1 VTVLILTDA
10 DDPTATRVMTELDG
24 RGVPAV
30 RVAPADFPT
39 RIGMTARIG
48 RGQPWAG
55 ALTDLAT
62 GRTLVELDDVRSVYY
77 RRPNQFQVADGLSG
91 PERVFAY
98 GEARIGFGGVL
109 QALRHCLWIND
120 PVAAARAEYKPVQL
134 AAAAE
139 CGLRVPATIISNEPE
154 HAHRWAADLARPIIY
169 KPMSGIWHHDEGQRR
184 VLYTSPV
191 IDLDSVLEPGFA
203 TTTHLLQEQV
213 AKAYEARVMVI
224 GDEVLAVA
232 IHTTSEKGRV
242 DWRADYDSHA
252 YEVIDLPTDLRGKL
266 LDLHQ
271 RLGLVF
277 GAADL
282 IRTPDGGWVFLE
294 TNQCGEWGWLAA
306 ATDLPI
312 TQTFA
317 DLLQKGTDR

>member
-1 VTVLILTDA
+1 MTVLILTDA
-10 DDPTATRVMTELDG
+10 DDPTATRVMTELAG

-39 RIGMTARIG
+39 RIGMTATIG
-48 RGQPWAG
+48 CGTSWWG
-55 ALTDLAT
+55 KLTDLAT
-62 GRTLVELDDVRSVYY
+62 GRPVVELDDVRSVYY
-77 RRPNQFQVADGLSG
+77 RRPNQFQVGEELSG

-109 QALRHCLWIND
+109 QALRQCLWVND

-134 AAAAE
+134 AAAVE
-139 CGLRVPATIISNEPE
+139 CGLRIPETIITNEPE
-154 HAHRWAADLARPIIY
+154 RAHRWASELARPIVY

-191 IDLDSVLEPGFA
+191 VDVDSTLEPGFA
-203 TTTHLLQEQV
+203 TTSHLLQEQV
-213 AKAYEARVMVI
+213 SKAYEARVMVI
-224 GDEVLAVA
+224 GEEVLAVA
-232 IHTTSEKGRV
+232 IHTTSEQGRT
-242 DWRADYDSHA
+242 DWRSDYDSHT
-252 YEVIDLPTDLRGKL
+252 YEVIDLPLDLRDKL
-266 LDLHQ
+266 LDLHR

-282 IRTPDGGWVFLE
+282 IRTPDGRWVFLE

-306 ATDLPI
+306 ETELPI

-317 DLLQKGTDR
+317 DLLQKGQN

>member
-10 DDPTATRVMTELDG
+10 DDPTAVRVMAELAG

-39 RIGMTARIG
+39 RIGMTAGIG
-48 RGQPWAG
+48 GDGPWAG

-62 GRTLVELDDVRSVYY
+62 GQTVVELEGVRSVYY
-77 RRPNQFQVADGLSG
+77 RRPNQFQVAEDLSG
-91 PERVFAY
+91 PERAFAY

-109 QALRHCLWIND
+109 QALKDCLWVND

-134 AAAAE
+134 AAAVE
-139 CGLRVPATIISNEPE
+139 CDLRVPETIISNEPE
-154 HAHRWAADLARPIIY
+154 RAHRWAAERTGPIIY

-184 VLYTSPV
+184 VLYTTPIED
-191 IDLDSVLEPGFA
+191 IDSMLEPGFA
-203 TTTHLLQEQV
+203 TTAHLLQEQV

-232 IHTTSEKGRV
+232 IHTTSEKGRG
-242 DWRADYDSHA
+242 DWRSDYDSHR
-252 YEVIDLPTDLRGKL
+252 YEVIDLPPDLRGKL
-266 LDLHQ
+266 LALHR

-282 IRTPDGGWVFLE
+282 IRTPDGRWVFLE

-306 ATDLPI
+306 ETDLPI

-317 DLLQKGTDR
+317 DLLQKGHP